1 MESEIHIPETDE
13 SSSSS
18 TILEYIYDDE
28 ILPEIEI
35 REVIS
40 IDTFLKENPK
50 FVALNQETIFIL
62 LKQFFTNNA
71 KAKWFLNLHKTV
83 IDDKNVDILSNIFVH
98 IDAIRKDN
106 EEIEEYFE
114 EQERAKRAPTFELQQ
129 LELNKLAYPFDPEKI
144 LQDKQYIL
152 DEPSHIILKN
162 NEKMPYTPTDIS
174 KTLNV
179 DEISLPVLGAY
190 WKLTSLYKLL
200 YLHEMNANKP
210 FTYVKWKSPK
220 ISKIPVNES
229 NSESSDE
236 KEIHEDKSEESD
248 EISFDDW
255 LRKFVQPQ
263 FKNVISEIFSIDSL
277 HQYALI
283 LGQAGYDLNNLSIYQ
298 DKLLRKH
305 LQKLFDDDENIE
317 KDSDSE
323 SKSSNIKDKSKHFSN
338 TESIFPSLNFL
349 ETIQRHHDRYSAYFQ
364 EERFYRVQENLGSYI
379 ASLPNFQNEIE
390 SYDPYTIATQ
400 VIQGTRTLEDVKILV
415 NQLNI
420 RANFNRANTLLKQ
433 LSASK
438 SYITIEKFNRIY
450 KQTYDSIIDEK
461 YRAFISLYNDITEV
475 KQGNDTSKY
484 DGTPITVSQPI
495 YEETKYETVIS
506 ENTIEDVSPEEEVY
520 DSIPDLLNEQ
530 FTALIDT
537 HEGIKEVFNYV
548 LPYFIKIRDASAL
561 QWDINSWI
569 RMYSIEVQRE
579 SRSSKILAQI
589 ENISP
594 FIVQRICVN
603 SLEVSIQLIND
614 LNTVEIADKL
624 HSIYPTIFK
633 EWKDDC
639 KEAFFNGLTVWLLDS
654 LESSINGTLDFSIL
668 NGMLSFADIWAPYG
682 PPLNDKKTSAGIIY
696 YISSIA
702 ATILPYD
709 NIQSNSIEERILNIS
724 TQKYSDRVNRLK
736 EAWIKIKDKKERQDK
751 ATQVK
756 QSLIEASRQL
766 LAKEKI
772 NFLPTYVKAYYYLPT
787 FIPKKDMLAFKKQPI
802 WAQGCCLSK
811 LDKTYEADNDWK
823 NHIKPLWSMKN
834 KLAEDRWLTS
844 HRENLTIFKLK
855 NETKSKS
862 PSDKTS
868 SSASSSAS
876 FASSNTSSEKTYF
889 EKQHECFIQ
898 NKKDQNIPTQIK
910 FTPNDIWLQKSH
922 YDILYRE
929 AREGSSTLTKQCIQL
944 AYQRI
949 KAEKILPII
958 ESLFQLNDINHILI
972 KIIQNINIKLE
983 TVRETSIEKTILE
996 NTKVILYD
1004 MKNIFKLFLNATGT
1018 EYTSCIYR
1026 ARYIL
1031 GRALCLPGIPQ
1042 NNKLSIPD
1050 NVSATFYANILKDNY
1065 NIITQWDKNNS
1076 MLTPFEIQAYITK
1089 MREEQKKTTLNK
1101 LDVLSVDDMQ
1111 LMKDVKRFGLMK
1123 VLETTQQSDETV
1135 STDNG
1140 TGTTQV
1146 DDTGVQAEINED
1158 QDGEAEWLQP
1168 STDQDVYDED
1178 ILDSIL

>member
-106 EEIEEYFE
+106 ETFEEYFE

-144 LQDKQYIL
+144 LQNKQYIL

-162 NEKMPYTPTDIS
+162 NDKVPYTPSDIS
-174 KTLNV
+174 KTLNI

-190 WKLTSLYKLL
+190 WKLTSVYKLL
-200 YLHEMNANKP
+200 YLHEMNVIKP
-210 FTYVKWKSPK
+210 FTYVKWKSSK
-220 ISKIPVNES
+220 VSKIPVNEPK
-229 NSESSDE
+229 SELNEEKKGTDE
-236 KEIHEDKSEESD
+236 KDKPEDKPEESD

-263 FKNVISEIFSIDSL
+263 FKNVISDIFSIDSL
-277 HQYALI
+277 HQYSLI

-298 DKLLRKH
+298 DILLRKH
-305 LQKLFDDDENIE
+305 LQKLLEDEENIDDDVDSSSSKTKTKAHLDIE
-317 KDSDSE
+317 L
-323 SKSSNIKDKSKHFSN
+323 
-338 TESIFPSLNFL
+338 IFPSLNFL
-349 ETIQRHHDRYSAYFQ
+349 ESIQRHHDRYSAYFQ

-400 VIQGTRTLEDVKILV
+400 VIQGTRTLEDVKTLI

-450 KQTYDSIIDEK
+450 KQTYNSIIDEK
-461 YRAFISLYNDITEV
+461 PRAFITLYNDITEV

-484 DGTPITVSQPI
+484 DGTPVTVSQPI

-506 ENTIEDVSPEEEVY
+506 EKTIEDVSPEEEVY

-530 FTALIDT
+530 FSALIDT

-548 LPYFIKIRDASAL
+548 LPYFIKIRDASGL

-569 RMYSIEVQRE
+569 RLYSIEVQRE
-579 SRSSKILAQI
+579 SRSRKILAQI

-603 SLEVSIQLIND
+603 SLEVSMQLIND
-614 LNTVEIADKL
+614 LNTIEIADKL
-624 HSIYPTIFK
+624 QNIYPAIFK
-633 EWKDDC
+633 DWKDNC
-639 KEAFFNGLTVWLLDS
+639 KEAFFHGLTVWLLDS

-668 NGMLSFADIWAPYG
+668 NGMLAFADIWSPYG
-682 PPLNDKKTSAGIIY
+682 PPLNDKKTSSGIIY

-709 NIQSNSIEERILNIS
+709 NIQSNSIEERLLNIS

-736 EAWIKIKDKKERQDK
+736 DAWIKIKDKKERQDK

-844 HRENLTIFKLK
+844 HRENLTIFKVK
-855 NETKSKS
+855 NESKSKNQS
-862 PSDKTS
+862 EKSTS
-868 SSASSSAS
+868 SVSID
-876 FASSNTSSEKTYF
+876 TSSERGNPRKTG
-889 EKQHECFIQ
+889 
-898 NKKDQNIPTQIK
+898 
-910 FTPNDIWLQKSH
+910 
-922 YDILYRE
+922 
-929 AREGSSTLTKQCIQL
+929 GSTN
-944 AYQRI
+944 R
-949 KAEKILPII
+949 
-958 ESLFQLNDINHILI
+958 
-972 KIIQNINIKLE
+972 
-983 TVRETSIEKTILE
+983 
-996 NTKVILYD
+996 
-1004 MKNIFKLFLNATGT
+1004 
-1018 EYTSCIYR
+1018 
-1026 ARYIL
+1026 
-1031 GRALCLPGIPQ
+1031 
-1042 NNKLSIPD
+1042 NN
-1050 NVSATFYANILKDNY
+1050 
-1065 NIITQWDKNNS
+1065 
-1076 MLTPFEIQAYITK
+1076 
-1089 MREEQKKTTLNK
+1089 
-1101 LDVLSVDDMQ
+1101 
-1111 LMKDVKRFGLMK
+1111 
-1123 VLETTQQSDETV
+1123 
-1135 STDNG
+1135 
-1140 TGTTQV
+1140 
-1146 DDTGVQAEINED
+1146 
-1158 QDGEAEWLQP
+1158 
-1168 STDQDVYDED
+1168 
-1178 ILDSIL
+1178 